1 MRVLLFWVTG
11 AVCAGED
18 IVADGVVPLP
28 AAVPVVPVVPIVPV
42 LPDVDEVPVVPCCVG
57 APSLRR
63 LLLGV
68 TGAVVDGLVVV
79 ADGVVPVVCAWTRPI
94 EPSRAAAAAAVLR
107 RLKAFMYDSWMVEV
121 AKPSTGLTRTLQRE
135 DSAYAC
141 EKVEVIRRGSGR
153 L

>member
-11 AVCAGED
+11 AVCAGEE

-28 AAVPVVPVVPIVPV
+28 AAVPVVPVVPV
-42 LPDVDEVPVVPCCVG
+42 LPEVDEVPVPCGCVG

-68 TGAVVDGLVVV
+68 TGAVVVGLVVV
-79 ADGVVPVVCAWTRPI
+79 ADGVVPVVCAWARPI
-94 EPSRAAAAAAVLR
+94 EASRAAAAAAVLR
-107 RLKAFMYDSWMVEV
+107 RLKAFIVWTPGWFEV

-141 EKVEVIRRGSGR
+141 EMFEGIRRGRGR